1 MINNFKVLI
10 LFLSKKKKKS
20 SRKVNFLTR
29 NNYYSCTNNVY
40 QL

>member
-10 LFLSKKKKKS
+10 LFLSKKKKS

>member
-1 MINNFKVLI
+1 MINNFKILI
-10 LFLSKKKKKS
+10 LFLPKKKS
-20 SRKVNFLTR
+20 SRKVNFLIR